1 MMSNSIEQLFTED
14 TWLLLD
20 HIGILLGNILM
31 LGSIIGGTIGIIKRN
46 DLRLW
51 LSRNQFPSIGGDLNH
66 TRWQGL
72 VFTVSRDD
80 VPQWVIQQVRPR
92 AIGLLTTTTSQD
104 KGTQIQQTAEA
115 QGIIVLKENLNNPDD
130 PAECKRKTAQ
140 LIQDLHERQYA
151 TVAVD
156 ITGGKLPMSLGAFMA
171 AEENGCATLY
181 VSCAYPQG
189 KLDQHSARL
198 IAISGANA

>member
-1 MMSNSIEQLFTED
+1 MLGFLTED

-20 HIGILLGNILM
+20 HIGILMGNLLM
-31 LGSIIGGTIGIIKRN
+31 LVSMVAGVIGFIKRN
-46 DLRLW
+46 DLRRW
-51 LSRNQFPSIGGDLNH
+51 LNRNQFPSIGGDLSAMH
-66 TRWQGL
+66 WQGV
-72 VFTVSRDD
+72 VFTISRDD

-115 QGIIVLKENLNNPDD
+115 QGIVVLKENLNNPDD

-140 LIQDLHERQYA
+140 LIQDLRERQCTDIA
-151 TVAVD
+151 ID

-171 AEENGCATLY
+171 AEENGCTTLY